1 MIQIAV
7 YGKGG
12 IGKST
17 TSSNL
22 SYVLASSGLRVIQ
35 IGCDPKHDS
44 TRSLLK
50 GSIQRTVLDYVRETP
65 VLDRRLEDVM
75 VEGVQGIG
83 CIEAGGPEP
92 GIGCAGRGILTMFET
107 LDRLGLGD
115 IEKDV
120 VVYDVLGDV
129 VCGGF
134 AVPMRREHSDAVYI
148 VTSGE
153 FMSIYAANNILRGLG
168 NFSSDIPRVAGLILN
183 ERGSPEELDLVTRFA
198 EATNLPVIARVPR
211 SAEFMSAEME
221 MCTVSELFPDSVPA
235 SSYRALAQDVM
246 DLIDGRKELFRP
258 FPLSDN
264 QLNDLFAGRPI
275 GGDVEVQRKAGCSG
289 SRRGGMGSCASRGAV
304 FEAGRIT
311 DLPIV
316 VHGPGSCGY
325 VMAHTQ
331 DSHYLSDMDSNHLL
345 VPKMR
350 NNIVCTGMTNSSSV
364 FGGMSDLRSTL
375 RDVLSKGHD
384 TVAVVTTC
392 VSGMI
397 GDDVDRVAEDI
408 MHEHPGSKVI
418 VVHADG
424 NLSGDSEEG
433 RLQVIDALIGLIDD
447 SVEPSDR
454 TRLNLVDDT
463 FMWFNRGMNGDWV
476 RELIRPFGMD
486 IGVRLFEDCTLEDLR
501 TSRRNVFNVPVDS
514 TYMDR
519 GIIERLRSKGF
530 STWLPVLPK
539 GFSATVEWIGLLGTL
554 TGNTYMSR
562 CQTSAISDLY
572 SEAVDM
578 ASVYLRG
585 KTVDLVSASG
595 TDIDWMI
602 EALIDAGAV
611 VRTVYVIR
619 LLGEEQ
625 HSRYRGSVEFRS
637 DLAPR
642 TLRML
647 LAEDPPDLLVGGG
660 GILSDTG
667 VRSMPMPQEC
677 IGHQASISFLLR
689 AAGAVRSPPEEG
701 WRRWG
706 GAA

>member
-115 IEKDV
+115 VEKDV

-211 SAEFMSAEME
+211 SGEFMSAERE

-246 DLIDGRKELFRP
+246 DLIDGRKELFSP
-258 FPLSDN
+258 SPLFDE

-275 GGDVEVQRKAGCSG
+275 DGDVEIQRKTGCSG

-364 FGGMSDLRSTL
+364 FGGMSDLRNTL
-375 RDVLSKGHD
+375 QDVLSKGHD

-397 GDDVDRVAEDI
+397 GDDVDRVA
-408 MHEHPGSKVI
+408 
-418 VVHADG
+418 
-424 NLSGDSEEG
+424 
-433 RLQVIDALIGLIDD
+433 
-447 SVEPSDR
+447 
-454 TRLNLVDDT
+454 
-463 FMWFNRGMNGDWV
+463 
-476 RELIRPFGMD
+476 
-486 IGVRLFEDCTLEDLR
+486 
-501 TSRRNVFNVPVDS
+501 
-514 TYMDR
+514 
-519 GIIERLRSKGF
+519 
-530 STWLPVLPK
+530 
-539 GFSATVEWIGLLGTL
+539 
-554 TGNTYMSR
+554 
-562 CQTSAISDLY
+562 
-572 SEAVDM
+572 
-578 ASVYLRG
+578 
-585 KTVDLVSASG
+585 
-595 TDIDWMI
+595 
-602 EALIDAGAV
+602 
-611 VRTVYVIR
+611 
-619 LLGEEQ
+619 
-625 HSRYRGSVEFRS
+625 
-637 DLAPR
+637 
-642 TLRML
+642 
-647 LAEDPPDLLVGGG
+647 
-660 GILSDTG
+660 
-667 VRSMPMPQEC
+667 
-677 IGHQASISFLLR
+677 
-689 AAGAVRSPPEEG
+689 
-701 WRRWG
+701 
-706 GAA
+706 